1 MRVRELSLI
10 RVMSFRVAEKLVLNF
25 KIVLLIEF
33 LQIKLLIIK
42 FLGL

>member
-1 MRVRELSLI
+1 MIVRERSLI
-10 RVMSFRVAEKLVLNF
+10 RVMSFRAAEKLGLNF

>member
-10 RVMSFRVAEKLVLNF
+10 RVMNFRVAEKLVLNF